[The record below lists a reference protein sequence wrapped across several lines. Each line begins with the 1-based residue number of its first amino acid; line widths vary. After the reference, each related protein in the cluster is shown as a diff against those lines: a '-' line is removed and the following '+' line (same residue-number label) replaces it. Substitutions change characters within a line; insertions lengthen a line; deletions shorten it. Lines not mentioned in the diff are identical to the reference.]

1 LEDLITAAKKQSKTK
16 NGKQNVILL
25 LDIACEC
32 SYLEEYGKY
41 QGLSWQRRVKQYP
54 ELTQV
59 SFEDLEDWSVE
70 SNTAVIRFQSKI
82 DSKKLYLEVICVIF
96 WSKVFFI
103 LPTH

>member
-1 LEDLITAAKKQSKTK
+1 
-16 NGKQNVILL
+16 VILL
-25 LDIACEC
+25 LDIACER

-70 SNTAVIRFQSKI
+70 SNTEELEVIRFQLKI
-82 DSKKLYLEVICVIF
+82 DSKKPLAGDYLCD
-96 WSKVFFI
+96 I
-103 LPTH
+103 LVQNLFDSAHALRY